1 MRSLVLLLMIG
12 FWTSISAQGSLQFNQ
27 VKVVT
32 TTETVPVGKVWKVES
47 VIYNIPLDQSSAQS
61 SATASCSVTR
71 FRHVAIEVNGIPTKV
86 GEGSHTAS
94 YSNLD
99 FMHSYTKIPFWLP
112 AGFTLSGGPCL
123 NMVSVLEFNI
133 IP

>member
-1 MRSLVLLLMIG
+1 MRIFVPFLFFCGIL
-12 FWTSISAQGSLQFNQ
+12 SAQGSLQFNQ

-32 TTETVPVGKVWKVES
+32 SVETVPVGKVWKVES
-47 VIYNIPLDQSSAQS
+47 VIYNIPLDQPSAQS
-61 SATASCSVTR
+61 SGTASCTVTR
-71 FRHVAIEVNGIPTKV
+71 YRHVAIEVNGIPTKV
-86 GEGSHTAS
+86 GEGSHAAS
-94 YSNLD
+94 YSSLD
-99 FMHSYTKIPFWLP
+99 FFHSYTKLPFWLP